1 MTIKKTSSVFLFC
14 LMFFITTMTCFAQS
28 KDDLQ
33 KKINQLE
40 KDIKT
45 AENLLKETAKSKEGT
60 INEVNILKVQIS
72 QRESLIKT
80 YEQQI
85 ALVNKEIKKNKKDIS
100 TLQTELNNLR
110 QEYSDLLVIC
120 YKNRNNLNNLLF
132 IFSSND
138 FNQAI
143 RRMRYIKQFNDM
155 VKKKMD
161 AIEDT
166 KSQIKNKLY
175 QNETD
180 KKNKQKLLDAQLKE
194 KESLVKDKK
203 KLESKVSGLKKKE
216 KEIKKDIQEK
226 NKEAQNL
233 QEKIR
238 QIIEAEA
245 KKVREANAKNSRK
258 TSIDYQL
265 SADFENNKGK
275 LPWPCDG
282 IVTGKYGVSQ
292 HPTQTKVKID
302 NHGIDISTSAAS
314 VALCVFD
321 GEVTTT
327 FNTGKSNVVMVRH
340 GLYFTLY
347 ANLDK
352 VYVKQGQK
360 VKTGDRIGVIHTSAT
375 DNTTV
380 LHFEVWNDKNHTNPK
395 TWLKP

>member
-155 VKKKMD
+155 VKKKME

-203 KLESKVSGLKKKE
+203 KLETKVSGLKKKE

-238 QIIEAEA
+238 QIIEAET
-245 KKVREANAKNSRK
+245 KKVREANSKNSRK

-265 SADFENNKGK
+265 SADFENNKGM

-302 NHGIDISTSAAS
+302 NHGIDISTTAGS